1 MMNRIVPDHILVVEC
16 TESEIVGKLRV
27 EEEVTLGRV
36 VDRRYREFAA
46 GRDCAHRAL
55 ARLAAPETAIPRG
68 RSGEPIWPDGYVGS
82 ITHCQGYC
90 AAAVARMERVISI
103 GIDAEPVARLP
114 DNALDLIAF
123 DEERRWI
130 EAHRD
135 VGQELLTFSAK
146 ESVFKA
152 WFQLT
157 GSWLGFED
165 VRVFFDI
172 ESETFVAH
180 LLIAGPVV
188 EGARVQDFH
197 GRFAYTDRLLLTA
210 VVLSINDY

>member
-1 MMNRIVPDHILVVEC
+1 
-16 TESEIVGKLRV
+16 
-27 EEEVTLGRV
+27 
-36 VDRRYREFAA
+36 
-46 GRDCAHRAL
+46 
-55 ARLAAPETAIPRG
+55 
-68 RSGEPIWPDGYVGS
+68 
-82 ITHCQGYC
+82 
-90 AAAVARMERVISI
+90 MERVISI

-114 DNALDLIAF
+114 DSALDLIAF